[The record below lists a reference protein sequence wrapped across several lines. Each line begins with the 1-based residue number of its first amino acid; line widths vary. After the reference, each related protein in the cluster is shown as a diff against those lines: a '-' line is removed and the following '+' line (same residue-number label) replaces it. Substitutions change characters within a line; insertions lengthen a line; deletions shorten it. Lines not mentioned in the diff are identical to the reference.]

1 MWQLSSNIAIKAPLN
16 GLTQPGKLKSEIC
29 YQLVFI
35 FISDGIEVH

>member
-16 GLTQPGKLKSEIC
+16 GLTQPGKLKFVINLSSA
-29 YQLVFI
+29 